1 MTHKN
6 SLRIHRWI
14 PAYAAALLALAVA
27 AIAILHAPPVQG
39 QTSLTV
45 AFGSGVTIANQSYT
59 AGLALPSERLQ
70 AHTPEWEALQLPE
83 VNVTAPTGTYY
94 YTVSYAVSEL
104 PRGLSMGDDRIIYGT
119 PSDYVGTT
127 PITVTYTATVITY
140 TRDTTSD
147 PPAINAGAT
156 GSASLT
162 FTMTVAPPVGFDAE
176 AQSFFASNIVA
187 YVSVPVPI
195 WHNPT
200 LPAAQ
205 GGAGT
210 LTYRLIDNDTGR
222 PLADVVPSLTFN
234 ASTRTLGG
242 TLPAGARYAVTFI
255 ATDANGATAQ
265 GHTEVREGI
274 GGI

>member
-14 PAYAAALLALAVA
+14 PAYAGLALLALAASVL
-27 AIAILHAPPVQG
+27 AILHAPPVQG

-45 AFGSGVTIANQSYT
+45 AFGSGVTIPSKSYT
-59 AGLALPSERLQ
+59 FGLALPSERLQ

-83 VNVTAPTGTYY
+83 VNVTVPTGTYY
-94 YTVSYAVSEL
+94 HTVSYTASNL
-104 PRGLSMGDDRIIYGT
+104 PRGLNMGDDRIIYGT
-119 PSDYVGTT
+119 PTQLTFST
-127 PITVTYTATVITY
+127 PRTVTYTATVVTY
-140 TRDTTSD
+140 TRDTTTMVVSQS
-147 PPAINAGAT
+147 GT

-162 FTMTVAPPVGFDAE
+162 FTVTVARPVAFNAE
-176 AQSFFASNIVA
+176 AQSFFASNIIA
-187 YVSVPVPI
+187 YAPVPI
-195 WHNPT
+195 PSRWYNPT

-210 LTYRLIDNDTGR
+210 LTYSLIDNDTGR

-255 ATDANGATAQ
+255 ATDQNGATAQ